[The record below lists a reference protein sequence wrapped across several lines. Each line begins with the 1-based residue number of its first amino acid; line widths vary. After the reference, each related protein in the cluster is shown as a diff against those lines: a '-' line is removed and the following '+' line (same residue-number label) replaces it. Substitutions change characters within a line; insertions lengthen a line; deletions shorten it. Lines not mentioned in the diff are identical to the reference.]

1 MSKIFQ
7 VIYASTGRDLF
18 TEKKLNTLL
27 EESRSANLK
36 IGITGLLAYKDGN
49 FMQSLEGPKQKI
61 TELMLKIGQDTRHFG
76 IIIMLKG
83 FVERREFSNWSM
95 AYLNLS
101 GDPSEGFS
109 DFLTSD
115 KSEHEKKISAGKAK
129 ILMLNFRK
137 LM

>member
-18 TEKKLNTLL
+18 TEKKLNNLL

-49 FMQSLEGPKQKI
+49 FMQSLEGQEQKVIELMQKI
-61 TELMLKIGQDTRHFG
+61 SRDTRHFG
-76 IIIMLKG
+76 IILMCKG

>member
-7 VIYASTGRDLF
+7 VIYASTGRNLF
-18 TEKKLNTLL
+18 TEKKLNNLL

-49 FMQSLEGPKQKI
+49 FMQSLEGQEQKVIELMQKI
-61 TELMLKIGQDTRHFG
+61 SRDTRHFG
-76 IIIMLKG
+76 IILMCKG

-109 DFLTSD
+109 DFLTPD

>member
-49 FMQSLEGPKQKI
+49 FMQSLEGQEQKVIELMQKI
-61 TELMLKIGQDTRHFG
+61 SRDTRHFG
-76 IIIMLKG
+76 IILMCKG

>member
-7 VIYASTGRDLF
+7 VIYASTGRNLF
-18 TEKKLNTLL
+18 TEKKLNNLL

-49 FMQSLEGPKQKI
+49 FMQSLEGQEQKVIELMQKI
-61 TELMLKIGQDTRHFG
+61 SRDTRHFG
-76 IIIMLKG
+76 IILMCKG

-109 DFLTSD
+109 DFLTPD
-115 KSEHEKKISAGKAK
+115 KSKHEKKISAGKAK

>member
-7 VIYASTGRDLF
+7 VIYASTGHDLF
-18 TEKKLNTLL
+18 TEKKLNNLL

-49 FMQSLEGPKQKI
+49 FMQSLEGQEQKVIELMQKI
-61 TELMLKIGQDTRHFG
+61 SRDTRHFG
-76 IIIMLKG
+76 IILMCKG